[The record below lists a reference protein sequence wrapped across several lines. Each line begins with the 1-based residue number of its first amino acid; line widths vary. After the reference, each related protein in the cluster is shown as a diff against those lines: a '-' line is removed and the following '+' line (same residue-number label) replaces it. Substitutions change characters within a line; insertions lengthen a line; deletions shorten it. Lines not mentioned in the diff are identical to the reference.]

1 MMLSS
6 AAKAMQADARRWT
19 ADPVGQDKTLGAM
32 QRPSHCLHIV
42 FSAPVAPSRGARE
55 IVQSPANTGGWD
67 GAKHFH
73 HRFCN
78 G

>member
-1 MMLSS
+1 MMRSS
-6 AAKAMQADARRWT
+6 AAKAMQADAVRWK

-32 QRPSHCLHIV
+32 RRPSHCLHIV
-42 FSAPVAPSRGARE
+42 FSVPVAPSRGAFE
-55 IVQSPANTGGWD
+55 IVQSPVNTGGWD

-73 HRFCN
+73 YRFCN